1 MSEVEARIKPG
12 LLERLKR
19 NAGINSDAAFAAA
32 IGSSRATLDEVR
44 RGSRAPSMG
53 FAIGVCKAFGL
64 GLGEVV
70 DFDRDDT
77 HEMRATA

>member
-1 MSEVEARIKPG
+1 MSETEARIRPG

-19 NAGINSDAAFAAA
+19 NAGINSDASFAAL

-70 DFDRDDT
+70 EFDRDD
-77 HEMRATA
+77 MKVPA

>member
-1 MSEVEARIKPG
+1 MQEAEARMKPG
-12 LLERLKR
+12 LLDRLKR
-19 NAGINSDAAFAAA
+19 NAGIPSDAAFAAA

-70 DFDRDDT
+70 EFDRDD
-77 HEMRATA
+77 MKVPA

>member
-1 MSEVEARIKPG
+1 MCEVRVRPG
-12 LLERLKR
+12 LLNRLKE
-19 NAGINSDAAFAAA
+19 NAGINSDEAFARL

-44 RGSRAPSMG
+44 KGNREPSMA

-70 DFDRDDT
+70 VWEGSGSDQLK
-77 HEMRATA
+77 EPA

>member
-1 MSEVEARIKPG
+1 MQELEARMKPG
-12 LLERLKR
+12 LLDRLKR
-19 NAGINSDAAFAAA
+19 NAGINSDSAFAAT

-70 DFDRDDT
+70 EFDRDD
-77 HEMRATA
+77 MRASA